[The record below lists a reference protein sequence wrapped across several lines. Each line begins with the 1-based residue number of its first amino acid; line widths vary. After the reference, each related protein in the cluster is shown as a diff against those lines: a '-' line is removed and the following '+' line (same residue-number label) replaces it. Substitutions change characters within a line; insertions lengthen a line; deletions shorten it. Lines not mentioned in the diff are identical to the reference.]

1 MDPIVNVP
9 NITVDNSTIPYV
21 QVNGTGI
28 KFIGTKQIGNTNIR
42 PVGVRR
48 VADNRIWLTDVPQ
61 AIPIAVPVTERVG
74 TPIVNM
80 PGCVQVHKENA
91 KNPKNKNKMLVD
103 DDPKGNTVLCDAG
116 MPYYQPPDYDYRE
129 LSWQTIYQPQE
140 EADGLDTG
148 GDTDVADL
156 DTPEPPPTPPTG
168 GEDPD
173 CPPPNAR
180 RIGDVNTAQTEKVK
194 GFELQIDKNNPD
206 GPKICVTLWE
216 DIGTVEKF
224 LPSVGVVTTT
234 ASIAAVATTSAL
246 LAKPLADLL
255 LKVVKPAV
263 KKILTK
269 VQTMMGKTPYR
280 PTQSE
285 IRTNQYREKKG
296 MLPLKFGKKKVVDP
310 KKS

>member
-28 KFIGTKQIGNTNIR
+28 KFIGTQRIGNNSIQPIST
-42 PVGVRR
+42 RR
-48 VADNRIWLTDVPQ
+48 IADSRIWLNDVPQ
-61 AIPIAVPVTERVG
+61 ALPITVPITERIG
-74 TPIVNM
+74 IPIVNM
-80 PGCVQVHKENA
+80 PGCVKVHKENA

-116 MPYYQPPDYDYRE
+116 APYYYAPNYDARE
-129 LSWQTIYQPQE
+129 LSWQTIYTPQE

-148 GDTDVADL
+148 DEPPAPDI
-156 DTPEPPPTPPTG
+156 DTPEPPVTPPTTA
-168 GEDPD
+168 EDVE
-173 CPPPNAR
+173 CPPKNAR
-180 RIGDVNTAQTEKVK
+180 RIGDLSTSGEERVK
-194 GFELQIDKNNPD
+194 EYKLTPD
-206 GPKICVTLWE
+206 GKICETIWE
-216 DIGTVEKF
+216 PVPFVDQY

-234 ASIAAVATTSAL
+234 AGIAAVATTSAL

-255 LKVVKPAV
+255 LKVIKPVV
-263 KKILTK
+263 KKVLGKI
-269 VQTMMGKTPYR
+269 QTMMGKTPYR

-296 MLPLKFGKKKVVDP
+296 MLPLKFGKKKMKIP
-310 KKS
+310 EKKD